1 MHNNK
6 ENSKPKDLKKSLS
19 RLIKELSKY
28 KLLIIISLI
37 LAVFGSILSIISPN
51 KYRKSITFVNLK

>member
-28 KLLIIISLI
+28 KLLIIISL
-37 LAVFGSILSIISPN
+37 LYQFLHN
-51 KYRKSITFVNLK
+51 